1 MKTSR
6 FNVYRPQGDR
16 TLVFNCLSGRWAFL
30 PAAAAAQLE
39 AGRPDLLA
47 EAERQRVVDIEA
59 VVADE
64 LDELQRYRYLLL
76 RASHD
81 PQLRVVTLLTYRC
94 NLRCPYCVAEAP
106 GARERMS
113 DDVLER
119 LVAAVKTNCVE
130 DGTRRLRV
138 VLFGGE
144 PLLEVEK
151 GRKLLGTL
159 ARWAKRERMSFQGS
173 MATNATLCTP
183 ERLGRLKPYLDFVQ
197 VAFDGPRRIHDTV
210 RIGPRR
216 RPTFEKVVAGIRCLM
231 ARRIHV
237 HARMQVADPSHVPE
251 LLHELERRGLV
262 GHPGV
267 TLHVAIRERF
277 SHWACQRE
285 PVALDPDSEIARE
298 VESSAAEQ
306 LPVAAPAPQLLPCVT
321 AGNSLCVTPSGGL
334 FKCMASVGRPE
345 RQVGFV
351 TPGGRFAFTAAYY
364 RCRVRDPL
372 SFPECRECALLPLCG
387 GGCPNSAF
395 EHHGDYGRP
404 WCGDNRRLL
413 TERIER
419 LARGRRGSPL
429 SLVAAAARNR

>member
-1 MKTSR
+1 VRVKTSR

-30 PAAAAAQLE
+30 PAAAAAQLAE
-39 AGRPDLLA
+39 GRPDLLA
-47 EAERQRVVDIEA
+47 EPERERVVDIEA
-59 VVADE
+59 AVADE
-64 LDELQRYRYLLL
+64 LDELQRYRYLRL
-76 RASHD
+76 RASQD
-81 PQLRVVTLLTYRC
+81 PQLRVVALLTYRC
-94 NLRCPYCVAEAP
+94 NVRCPNCFEEAA

-119 LVAAVKTNCVE
+119 LVAAVKTLCVE
-130 DGTRRLRV
+130 DGVRGLGV
-138 VLFGGE
+138 MLSGGE

-197 VAFDGPRRIHDTV
+197 VACDVPQRSPDTGRSGPS
-210 RIGPRR
+210 R

-231 ARRIHV
+231 ERRIHV
-237 HARMQVADPSHVPE
+237 HARVQVVDPSHVPE
-251 LLHELERRGLV
+251 LLRELERRGLV

-267 TLHVAIRERF
+267 TLHVAIRERS
-277 SHWACQRE
+277 SHWACQLE
-285 PVALDPDSEIARE
+285 QVALDPDSEILRDVKSLASE
-298 VESSAAEQ
+298 L

-334 FKCMASVGRPE
+334 FPCIASVGRPE
-345 RQVGFV
+345 RQLGVV
-351 TPGGRFAFTAAYY
+351 TRSGRFAFTAAYY
-364 RCRVRDPL
+364 RYRVRDPL

-395 EHHGDYGRP
+395 LEHGDYGHP

-419 LARGRRGSPL
+419 LARRRRGSRL
-429 SLVAAAARNR
+429 GGSALRAR